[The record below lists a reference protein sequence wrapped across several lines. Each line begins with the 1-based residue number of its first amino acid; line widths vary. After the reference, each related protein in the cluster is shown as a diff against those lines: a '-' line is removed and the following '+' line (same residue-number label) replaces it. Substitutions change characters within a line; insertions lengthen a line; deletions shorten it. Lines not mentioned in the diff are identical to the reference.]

1 MKFDSLE
8 PPYLYLAIASAKEFA
23 DYAYRLNYDKGSELA
38 VRVVRG
44 HKMQRLSHLYDEFA
58 AALQFPDYFGENWD
72 ALDECLADLEWL
84 PAAGYV
90 LLIPNVVEVLSQE
103 PEKQF
108 ATFVSVL
115 SGICEEWAHATAP
128 KPFHVL
134 LQCTERD
141 VENLLRRA
149 QSKLTAVAISQLS
162 GQAGA

>member
-1 MKFDSLE
+1 MNFDSLE
-8 PPYLYLAIASAKEFA
+8 PPYLYLSIATPKEFA
-23 DYAYRLNYDKGSELA
+23 EYAYRLNYDKGSELA

-44 HKMQRLSHLYDEFA
+44 HKMRRLCGLYDEFA
-58 AALQFPDYFGENWD
+58 AAFQFPDYFGENWD

-90 LLIPNVVEVLSQE
+90 LFVSNTVVALGEE

-115 SGICEEWAHATAP
+115 SGICEEWARANTP

-134 LQCTERD
+134 LQCMEGD
-141 VENLLRRA
+141 VENLRRRA
-149 QSKLTAVAISQLS
+149 QSPLATVSIQLF
-162 GQAGA
+162 